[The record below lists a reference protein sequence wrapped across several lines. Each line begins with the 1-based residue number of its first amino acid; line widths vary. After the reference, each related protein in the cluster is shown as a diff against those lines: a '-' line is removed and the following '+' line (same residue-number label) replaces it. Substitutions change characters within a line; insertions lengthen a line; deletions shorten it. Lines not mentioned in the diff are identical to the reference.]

1 MMRLLT
7 MLLSLVRDFMLKF
20 WLKNLDYKIVIHLIL
35 IVACLNLTHILKVTK
50 LFWGKKI
57 KMNLFSND

>member
-35 IVACLNLTHILKVTK
+35 IVVCLNLAHILEVTK
-50 LFWGKKI
+50 LFWRKKI
-57 KMNLFSND
+57 